1 MKTRNKLLLLCTA
14 TCALAVT
21 ATAQTTWKLS
31 KDLLATNNQISFN
44 QGSNGVWYFL
54 QSSSFKHFPKT
65 YKFLSF
71 YSLPCV
77 TNPSA
82 QLVVDIPCWQNPIPD
97 SQGNV
102 EPIMLGNVT
111 YQTVFFRNFG
121 IPARSVTMHPS
132 MTGLAVIGWKSPITG
147 LINVAGFF
155 SDLDPNCGNG
165 IIWSVDKGSQ
175 TLTSG
180 TIANGGVPQSYNLT
194 GISIV
199 AGQVLYFIVD
209 PNGDYFCDTTGVDV
223 TISKAK

>member
-1 MKTRNKLLLLCTA
+1 MKTILSVVSMCIAIN
-14 TCALAVT
+14 ALAVT
-21 ATAQTTWKLS
+21 AKAQVTWNLT

-44 QGSNGVWYFL
+44 QGSNGVWYLL

-65 YKFLSF
+65 YQFLPF

-82 QLVVDIPCWQNPIPD
+82 QLVVNLPCWQNPTPD

-102 EPIMLGNVT
+102 EPIIIANVT

-132 MTGLAVIGWKSPITG
+132 MFGLAVIGWKSPVTG
-147 LINVAGFF
+147 RVNVAGFF

-165 IIWSVDKGSQ
+165 IIWSVGKGSQ

-180 TIANGGVPQSYNLT
+180 TVANGGPAQSYSLT
-194 GISIV
+194 GISV
-199 AGQVLYFIVD
+199 VEGQVLYFTVD

-223 TISKAK
+223 TITPSK